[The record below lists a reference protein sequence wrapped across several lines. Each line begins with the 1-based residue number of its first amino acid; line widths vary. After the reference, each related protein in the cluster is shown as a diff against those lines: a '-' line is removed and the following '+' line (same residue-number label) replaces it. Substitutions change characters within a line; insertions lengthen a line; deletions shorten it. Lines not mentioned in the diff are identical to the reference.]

1 MSEHVF
7 DRNDVDDVCKYL
19 DSKVAS
25 GAIRDWGLNFVSV
38 IHNPNFMIMGVC
50 REMWDRV
57 ILPELLRLIEI
68 KVHAH
73 NEHTNDAEIYTGE
86 GTDVR
91 NNSAVLERLMQYRSG
106 GSDVG

>member
-1 MSEHVF
+1 MSDNVF
-7 DRNDVDDVCKYL
+7 ERNDVDAVCKYL

-38 IHNPNFMIMGVC
+38 VHNPNFMIQGVC

-68 KVHAH
+68 KAHAH
-73 NEHTNDAEIYTGE
+73 NKLTENAEIYTGE
-86 GTDVR
+86 GTDVK
-91 NNSAVLERLMQYRSG
+91 NSSAILERLWDGGYRH
-106 GSDVG
+106 DVG